1 MKSKIPPCHRRRVL
15 TAAHHLRITNC
26 TNTTKYL
33 QVYASVGSG
42 GCGDGIHA
50 RRSHRARPL
59 RSRTA
64 QAAVAGAATSAPLVR
79 HPHHPRPVSSGHRR
93 RGESS
98 KLQFLG
104 GMPRRAARGGRVAR
118 RPPTNRV
125 SRVQGRDFRVVIGFA
140 RRRQAG
146 EGGQGAADAADAAAA
161 AAADAAS
168 PPSS

>member
-1 MKSKIPPCHRRRVL
+1 
-15 TAAHHLRITNC
+15 
-26 TNTTKYL
+26 
-33 QVYASVGSG
+33 
-42 GCGDGIHA
+42 
-50 RRSHRARPL
+50 
-59 RSRTA
+59 
-64 QAAVAGAATSAPLVR
+64 
-79 HPHHPRPVSSGHRR
+79 
-93 RGESS
+93 
-98 KLQFLG
+98 
-104 GMPRRAARGGRVAR
+104 MPRRAARGGRVAR